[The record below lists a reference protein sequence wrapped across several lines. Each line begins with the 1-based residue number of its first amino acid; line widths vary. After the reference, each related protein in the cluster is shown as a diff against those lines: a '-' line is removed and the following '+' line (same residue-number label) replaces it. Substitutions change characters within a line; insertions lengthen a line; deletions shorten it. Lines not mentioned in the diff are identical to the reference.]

1 MKLEI
6 CLDNYES
13 LKIAANHGADR
24 IELCASLKEGGLTPP
39 LSFIEAALK
48 VGPTIFVNIRPR
60 SCDFL
65 YTGDELEMMHSDIHT
80 AKKAGAPGVVFG
92 VLTESGEIDVPAMKS
107 LMKAAQGLDVT
118 FHRAVDQVRDVYA
131 AIDTCVELGVTR
143 ILSSGQKKSAYEGIE
158 TLAKM
163 VQYANRRV
171 MIMAAAGLNPSNVRE
186 IIERTRVDEVHGS
199 AATFRRSHMKCII
212 DEAKVGDGDD
222 FSLKITDGE
231 AVRQLKAAITTF
243 QH

>member
-65 YTGDELEMMHSDIHT
+65 YTGDELEIST
-80 AKKAGAPGVVFG
+80 PRKKRARQGWF
-92 VLTESGEIDVPAMKS
+92 LES
-107 LMKAAQGLDVT
+107 
-118 FHRAVDQVRDVYA
+118 
-131 AIDTCVELGVTR
+131 
-143 ILSSGQKKSAYEGIE
+143 
-158 TLAKM
+158 
-163 VQYANRRV
+163 
-171 MIMAAAGLNPSNVRE
+171 
-186 IIERTRVDEVHGS
+186 
-199 AATFRRSHMKCII
+199 
-212 DEAKVGDGDD
+212 
-222 FSLKITDGE
+222 
-231 AVRQLKAAITTF
+231 
-243 QH
+243 